1 MISGTNGLL
10 GAADGAFILEK
21 EKRTVKTAILEIA
34 GRDQQ
39 EQRLYLEQD
48 TDSLRWVLD
57 HAETLLWIEPPEPVL
72 DAVAAF
78 ITPEN
83 PCWNGSPTDLA
94 LVLGIDMKPNQLS
107 TKLNVNA
114 QRLLNDY
121 NIRYTN
127 SRSHAGRRISLL
139 LISSEV

>member
-1 MISGTNGLL
+1 M
-10 GAADGAFILEK
+10 
-21 EKRTVKTAILEIA
+21 EIA

-48 TDSLRWVLD
+48 TDSLQWVLD
-57 HAETLLWIEPPEPVL
+57 HAETQLWIEPPEPVL
-72 DAVAAF
+72 DAVAGF

-114 QRLLNDY
+114 QRLFNDY
-121 NIRYTN
+121 NIRYQN
-127 SRSHAGRRISLL
+127 SRSHAGRRISLQ